1 MMCFFVLLTEVYIK
15 VFESKSLF
23 LNTLTKEIVILD
35 KTQLV
40 FAIALE
46 KQRYIEVNSLPKYL
60 HDKLRSFGYYL
71 NAVKAPFVLQPYCHV
86 VSSLD
91 KFRNATGILD
101 GKDILGYVNQIRFHF
116 PSTCDIDI
124 LVNLFYFDKDEVYNS
139 EDEHIDVYKKFL
151 STFPLSYHISIELL
165 GVFNKAMYD
174 FMNYLINRGITFF
187 AKCLVNSQEDI
198 EKIIHLDNN
207 SFCAMIF
214 AKHSNIITHKYN
226 GNIIIFHLSEISL
239 SSSAEKTKSSSEII
253 KSSGSISDIA
263 KNQIINSE
271 LYGSIDVCADNLI
284 RCMKQHIG
292 RILEF
297 DTAFYNW
304 INSSNCIWYH
314 IRAKKNKC
322 CNCLLQDVCPPIT
335 CSELTNED
343 TIFCGSKHYPLL

>member
-35 KTQLV
+35 KTQLG

-46 KQRYIEVNSLPKYL
+46 KQRYIEANSLPKYL

-71 NAVKAPFVLQPYCHV
+71 NAKKAPFILQPYCHV
-86 VSSLD
+86 VSSLER
-91 KFRNATGILD
+91 FRNATGMLD
-101 GKDILGYVNQIRFHF
+101 GKDILGYVNKIRFHF
-116 PSTCDIDI
+116 PNTCDTDI

-139 EDEHIDVYKKFL
+139 GGEYIDAYKKFL

-165 GVFNKAMYD
+165 GVFSKAMYD
-174 FMNYLINRGITFF
+174 FMNYLINKGITFF
-187 AKCLVNSQEDI
+187 AKCIVNSQEDI

-214 AKHSNIITHKYN
+214 VKHSDIIRPKYN
-226 GNIIIFHLSEISL
+226 NNIVIFHLSEIEL
-239 SSSAEKTKSSSEII
+239 SSSTEKTKSYCEII
-253 KSSGSISDIA
+253 KLSGSISDIA
-263 KNQIINSE
+263 KNRIINSG

-284 RCMKQHIG
+284 RCTKQHIG

-297 DTAFYNW
+297 DIAFYNW
-304 INSSNCIWYH
+304 VNSSNCIWYH

-322 CNCLLQDVCPPIT
+322 CDCLLQDICPPIT
-335 CSELTNED
+335 CSELTNEE
-343 TIFCGSKHYPLL
+343 TIFCGSKHYPVF